1 MCIVVQTLLQYFVVE
16 LQVVVVYLV
25 LGSQASHVPD
35 ISSYSFGSYRRK
47 NGDFKASALKA

>member
-1 MCIVVQTLLQYFVVE
+1 MRIVVQILLPYVAVE
-16 LQVVVVYLV
+16 LQVVVVHLV

-35 ISSYSFGSYRRK
+35 ISYSFGSCRRK